1 MPQIVTFRQ
10 TIDYTSILCFLEV
23 AIRCQIKYQLLP
35 LTADMRFNQKLS
47 EYMEYIY
54 IMILYTYIYWTTHF
68 SLVLDSTSQLR
79 GIDTLDNNLSHR
91 AHPKLQGSRP
101 HFFNEASMTRRKSS
115 GSSAATCGDLQWGI
129 HRKMGDNSQVNL

>member
-54 IMILYTYIYWTTHF
+54 IYYDIIYIYIYIYIYTTHTDHVNVN
-68 SLVLDSTSQLR
+68 VL
-79 GIDTLDNNLSHR
+79 
-91 AHPKLQGSRP
+91 P
-101 HFFNEASMTRRKSS
+101 F
-115 GSSAATCGDLQWGI
+115 
-129 HRKMGDNSQVNL
+129 